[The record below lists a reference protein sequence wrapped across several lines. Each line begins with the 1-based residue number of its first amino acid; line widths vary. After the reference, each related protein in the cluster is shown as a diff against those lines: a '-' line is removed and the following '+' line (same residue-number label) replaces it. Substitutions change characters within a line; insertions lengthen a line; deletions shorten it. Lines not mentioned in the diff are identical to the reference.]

1 MKSLCGADCDN
12 CGYGKS
18 KIAKAAMKLKVVRLE
33 SNVLFI
39 NVLIWE
45 E

>member
-1 MKSLCGADCDN
+1 VITVAMAKAE
-12 CGYGKS
+12 
-18 KIAKAAMKLKVVRLE
+18 IAKAAMKLKVVLLE